1 MDFRAILFHKQ
12 KTSAR
17 LRFLRF
23 AHHSVCAFAPIPTL
37 AQARVGQQH
46 NPAIHP
52 APVVQ
57 RLERELGFPAGSLR
71 AEEGY
76 RYSVEVPDGD
86 IQVVLVAIDSIDPPF
101 EQAVKIG
108 AQFIDLTQA
117 RGLPPVELEL
127 LRGAYELVLGG

>member
-1 MDFRAILFHKQ
+1 MDYRAILFHKQ
-12 KTSAR
+12 ATSAR

-23 AHHSVCAFAPIPTL
+23 SHASVCAFEPIPTL
-37 AQARVGQQH
+37 AQAHVGQQH

-52 APVVQ
+52 GQVVQ
-57 RLERELGFPAGSLR
+57 RLEKELCFSAGSLR

-101 EQAVKIG
+101 DEAEKMG
-108 AQFIDLTQA
+108 ADFIDLTQA